1 MEVSGGV
8 RGKIGLGSGVPQPPA
23 VTAIIISSHA
33 EGWLSYT
40 R

>member
-23 VTAIIISSHA
+23 IVISSHA

>member
-8 RGKIGLGSGVPQPPA
+8 RGKIGGVPQPPA
-23 VTAIIISSHA
+23 VTAIVISSHA